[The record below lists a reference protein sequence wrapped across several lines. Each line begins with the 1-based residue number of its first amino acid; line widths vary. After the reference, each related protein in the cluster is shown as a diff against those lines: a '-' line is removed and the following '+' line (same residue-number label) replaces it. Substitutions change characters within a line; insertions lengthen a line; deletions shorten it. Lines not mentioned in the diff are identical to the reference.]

1 MNEAAWPMSTGT
13 VIERPSYL
21 ELALILL
28 TGVLHVAIE
37 LAWGAGVHGLR
48 AAWPERLYTASVTV
62 IWCTYV
68 LWRGVRE
75 PGLRSR
81 WGFRLDNALPA
92 FCTCLL
98 FVIPATAILALYAII
113 VNRLAIPTT
122 FWTALLLYP
131 LYGIAQQFA
140 LQVLVTRNLRALIS
154 RQALRVFLVAAFFSA
169 AHFPN
174 QPLMTLTFIAGL
186 GFTLVYEVHPN
197 LWVVGIAHGFLGA
210 LAYHWVL
217 GLDPGAEIIA
227 VIQQAALR

>member
-1 MNEAAWPMSTGT
+1 MSTGT

-28 TGVLHVAIE
+28 TGVLHVVIE
-37 LAWGAGVHGLR
+37 LAWGAGVHGFR
-48 AAWPERLYTASVTV
+48 PAWPERLYTVSVTV
-62 IWCTYV
+62 IWGTYV
-68 LWRGVRE
+68 LWRGVCE

-92 FCTCLL
+92 FCRCLI

-113 VNRLAIPTT
+113 ANQLPIPTT
-122 FWTALLLYP
+122 FWVTLPLYP

-140 LQVLVTRNLRALIS
+140 LQILVMRNLRALIS
-154 RQALRVFLVAAFFSA
+154 RQALRIFLVAAFFSA

-174 QPLMTLTFIAGL
+174 QPLMVLTFIAGGGL
-186 GFTLVYEVHPN
+186 TLIYEGYPN
-197 LWVVGIAHGFLGA
+197 LWVVGMAHGFLGA
-210 LAYHWVL
+210 LAYYWVL

-227 VIQQAALR
+227 VIQQAVLR